1 MKLATLPTYEEF
13 LQKYR
18 SFRSV
23 GKNKYDVFCKEAD
36 RTIYIFRTKID
47 SNASEDELMNMVYEV
62 YNDRHINRYEF

>member
-1 MKLATLPTYEEF
+1 MKLATLPTYKEYI
-13 LQKYR
+13 QKYR
-18 SFRSV
+18 IFRSV

-36 RTIYIFRTKID
+36 RTIYIYRTKID